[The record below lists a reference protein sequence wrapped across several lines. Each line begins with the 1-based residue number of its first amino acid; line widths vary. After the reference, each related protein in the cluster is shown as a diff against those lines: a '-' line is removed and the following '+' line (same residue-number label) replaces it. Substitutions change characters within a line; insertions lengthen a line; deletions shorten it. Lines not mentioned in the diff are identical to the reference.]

1 MTDWAVYVGYQM
13 VHDRDV
19 ACAVFLSEIDA
30 LEFVAG
36 SEYERYYQR
45 LEVDLD
51 VISAWSFLTRHPSL
65 EELTDYE
72 ESPIFKVIQGGKDNG
87 L

>member
-1 MTDWAVYVGYQM
+1 MDDWAVYAGYQM

-45 LEVDLD
+45 LEADMD
-51 VISAWSFLTRHPSL
+51 VIAAWSFLVRHPSL
-65 EELTDYE
+65 ELNTDE
-72 ESPIFKVIQGGKDNG
+72 ESPMFSVINGGKG
-87 L
+87 EA